1 LTKIIPNIPRKIE
14 NFPDDYQNTFPYWG
28 FISKRDVQE
37 STGKLLMLD
46 IDFGR
51 YCSLACSGCF
61 RRDNVVDRI
70 EEGDLTYDELIAV
83 IDDAIPLG
91 LESIKICGVGEPT
104 ENTRFLQFIKDMTE
118 RDVGVAIFT
127 KGQVLG
133 DDEAAE
139 RFNKKYGITTARE
152 FCEALYELKTSVML
166 GFQSFYT
173 EVQDAMVGKQGHT
186 LVRNKALENLV
197 KAGFTDS
204 TPTRLALCNAPF
216 TRENYREVFDLYVFA
231 RQRNIYPINAV
242 LMTAGEQVD
251 TAYLQEYDMTDQ
263 EKIDLWTEI
272 YSWNIEQGFQTL
284 EQIREEGISVLPGA
298 HPCNQLG
305 SGLYLT
311 AKGNVVGCTGLTAV
325 QGNVKN
331 QNIAEIW
338 EQSKTRRDMAGKFN
352 CQCPPK
358 DGITIPERLYD
369 QVLQNLKQ
377 R

>member
-1 LTKIIPNIPRKIE
+1 LTKIIPNIPRKDIVD
-14 NFPDDYQNTFPYWG
+14 NQNTFPYWG

-61 RRDNVVDRI
+61 RRDNVVDHI

-104 ENTRFLQFIKDMTE
+104 ENTRFLQFIRDMTE

-133 DDEAAE
+133 DDEATA
-139 RFNKKYGITTARE
+139 RFNKKYGITSARKL
-152 FCEALYELKTSVML
+152 CETLYELKTSVML

-186 LVRNKALENLV
+186 LIRNKALENLV
-197 KAGFTDS
+197 KTGFNNS

-216 TRENYREVFDLYVFA
+216 TRENYGEVFDLYVFA

-251 TAYLQEYDMTDQ
+251 GTYLQEYDMADQ

-272 YSWNIEQGFQTL
+272 YSWNIEHRLQTL

-311 AKGNVVGCTGLTAV
+311 AKGNVVGCTGLTMV
-325 QGNVKN
+325 QGNVRTKS
-331 QNIAEIW
+331 IAEIW
-338 EQSKTRRDMAGKFN
+338 EQSKTRREMAGKFN
-352 CQCPPK
+352 CHCPPK
-358 DGITIPERLYD
+358 DGITIPHRLYSE
-369 QVLQNLKQ
+369 VLQNLEQ